1 MPKKVDAH
9 QLTNDTVAGVA
20 AGIVVSLFIGLYQ
33 VVDSYRERRDQVR
46 YASELVWAGV
56 DRIRGTDKPETR
68 LLYYNRL
75 LRDLENYLTS
85 DRSDRLEFAEKHTL
99 RLAFPYGLDGS
110 VRFLTQVPA
119 RADKFFD
126 IIVEQFEKTTEA
138 LAWPRPKCT
147 EGRSP

>member
-99 RLAFPYGLDGS
+99 RVGAKITSFRYL
-110 VRFLTQVPA
+110 
-119 RADKFFD
+119 
-126 IIVEQFEKTTEA
+126 
-138 LAWPRPKCT
+138 
-147 EGRSP
+147 